1 MNIVFYAYGLGHL
14 FIEELLKN
22 EYFSSFFNQP
32 NVFIVTDNRTHKYFY
47 DSKGWDVLYLSDFEE
62 DKRVN
67 YPLSDNFMI
76 SMKRYTLIDLKA
88 VKQEQVFSAYKNL
101 IEDFLKKN
109 DINLVLYERKIQSM
123 EGTLILNT
131 AKSLNIKTICPHFGR
146 IYGRSFLSNSEQEY
160 FTTFNTPSREDE
172 KEAQIFL
179 TKFKKAGSFL
189 YPLFEKTKISKH
201 FQKNLITRT
210 FNYFVR
216 HLKYCEMFERQDF
229 FQSIN
234 NNLPFINSIKII
246 LRRLKSKKYFNK
258 INYEELP
265 ENYVYFPL
273 HVTPEASTSIHAP
286 YFKDQLRALDMIRLS
301 IPPNFKVIVK
311 EHPMMKGI
319 RPLSFYKEI
328 SKMAGVRLVSHELS
342 SFKLIKGSR
351 LVITIT
357 GTAAFEAYLLAIPS
371 FTIVEAFFSNFTNT
385 LKIDFLDFKET
396 IKTYINKKIKEEY
409 ILKDLAIIYANTNEY
424 NPMGVEANP
433 GIILSKRNM
442 ESFVKEVIFTFRNY
456 ESKFN

>member
-1 MNIVFYAYGLGHL
+1 MGA
-14 FIEELLKN
+14 
-22 EYFSSFFNQP
+22 
-32 NVFIVTDNRTHKYFY
+32 
-47 DSKGWDVLYLSDFEE
+47 
-62 DKRVN
+62 
-67 YPLSDNFMI
+67 
-76 SMKRYTLIDLKA
+76 TLWLA
-88 VKQEQVFSAYKNL
+88 
-101 IEDFLKKN
+101 
-109 DINLVLYERKIQSM
+109 
-123 EGTLILNT
+123 
-131 AKSLNIKTICPHFGR
+131 
-146 IYGRSFLSNSEQEY
+146 
-160 FTTFNTPSREDE
+160 
-172 KEAQIFL
+172 
-179 TKFKKAGSFL
+179 
-189 YPLFEKTKISKH
+189 
-201 FQKNLITRT
+201 
-210 FNYFVR
+210 
-216 HLKYCEMFERQDF
+216 
-229 FQSIN
+229 
-234 NNLPFINSIKII
+234 
-246 LRRLKSKKYFNK
+246 
-258 INYEELP
+258 
-265 ENYVYFPL
+265 
-273 HVTPEASTSIHAP
+273 
-286 YFKDQLRALDMIRLS
+286 
-301 IPPNFKVIVK
+301 FKVIVK